1 MFARV
6 AATALIMMVYM
17 TLDCTH
23 NRYMANSIQGTFTI
37 SDRNAIAATGAVLGP
52 FRLMFQ
58 FLEDT
63 VTVQINYSVAANNH
77 SRTNT
82 IFWNGM
88 RSSMLLGLLAS
99 AIGTVVVESPAML
112 ATIVGAGSENDAELC
127 VNHCR

>member
-1 MFARV
+1 
-6 AATALIMMVYM
+6 MMVYM